1 MDPYSAPVTEIADF
15 LSDLAKSTPRG
26 KLMAHSTI
34 VGYRTAI
41 ASVHSG
47 FGGDLSVSSH
57 PVLNALLRGIFVDRA
72 QVRTLR
78 PTWDLPRVL
87 ERLAKPPFEP
97 LSAATLRD
105 ISIKTAFLHQ
115 LASGRRGSWIHACK
129 VDPGHLRIEP
139 GGVRLLPALVL
150 DKNQSPGFTPG
161 PVFLASLKDL
171 SPEDEI
177 HCPVRALNGYIDR
190 TAGLRGSEKFL
201 FVSTREPHAR
211 AAKSTIAGWVR
222 EAISGTYKY
231 LSTSEREELGIR
243 AHDTRGIAASWAQL
257 AGVSITDIMDA
268 AAWRTP
274 VTFAKH
280 YLKDLPNLKGRFGQA
295 ILTTAGSSGGA
306 KTTTA

>member
-1 MDPYSAPVTEIADF
+1 M
-15 LSDLAKSTPRG
+15 
-26 KLMAHSTI
+26 
-34 VGYRTAI
+34 
-41 ASVHSG
+41 
-47 FGGDLSVSSH
+47 
-57 PVLNALLRGIFVDRA
+57 
-72 QVRTLR
+72 
-78 PTWDLPRVL
+78 
-87 ERLAKPPFEP
+87 
-97 LSAATLRD
+97 
-105 ISIKTAFLHQ
+105 
-115 LASGRRGSWIHACK
+115 
-129 VDPGHLRIEP
+129 PG
-139 GGVRLLPALVL
+139 
-150 DKNQSPGFTPG
+150 
-161 PVFLASLKDL
+161 
-171 SPEDEI
+171 
-177 HCPVRALNGYIDR
+177 
-190 TAGLRGSEKFL
+190 
-201 FVSTREPHAR
+201 R